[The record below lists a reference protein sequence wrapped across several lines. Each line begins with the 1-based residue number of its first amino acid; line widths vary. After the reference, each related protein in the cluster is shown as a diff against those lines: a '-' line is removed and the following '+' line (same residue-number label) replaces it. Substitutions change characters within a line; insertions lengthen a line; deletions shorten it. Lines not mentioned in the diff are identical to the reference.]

1 MKFNSY
7 ICRMNKYEHILKSLN
22 FTKIEDSFVLE
33 HLTDN
38 VLIEQILLA
47 SQPVPEEFIDKFK
60 KNMRN
65 LYVLIKSI
73 TIKDFENNRLN
84 DQLNINI
91 IYDGGN
97 SEYTMSF
104 EKNFDKIFLEA
115 LRENRDKKL
124 NSIL

>member
-1 MKFNSY
+1 
-7 ICRMNKYEHILKSLN
+7 
-22 FTKIEDSFVLE
+22 
-33 HLTDN
+33 
-38 VLIEQILLA
+38 LLA

-91 IYDGGN
+91 IYDSGN
-97 SEYTMSF
+97 SEYTIPF
-104 EKNFDKIFLEA
+104 ENNFDLIFLET
-115 LRENRDKKL
+115 LRESRDKKL
-124 NSIL
+124 NYIIN

>member
-1 MKFNSY
+1 
-7 ICRMNKYEHILKSLN
+7 MNKYEHLFKSLN
-22 FTKIEDSFVLE
+22 FNKVGDSFILE
-33 HLTDN
+33 HFTDN
-38 VLIEQILLA
+38 ILSLQIMI
-47 SQPVPEEFIDKFK
+47 SSNVTTIDNNYDKLK
-60 KNMRN
+60 KY
-65 LYVLIKSI
+65 LDETESYKAIKSI

-97 SEYTMSF
+97 SEYTMPF
-104 EKNFDKIFLEA
+104 EKNFDKIFLEV

>member
-1 MKFNSY
+1 
-7 ICRMNKYEHILKSLN
+7 MNKYEHLLKSLN
-22 FTKIEDSFVLE
+22 FDKVGDSFILE

-47 SQPVPEEFIDKFK
+47 SQTVPEEFIDKFK

-84 DQLNINI
+84 DQINIDI

-124 NSIL
+124 NSILL

>member
-1 MKFNSY
+1 
-7 ICRMNKYEHILKSLN
+7 MNKYEHILKSLN

-47 SQPVPEEFIDKFK
+47 SQPIAEQSIDKFK

-73 TIKDFENNRLN
+73 TIKYFEQNRLH

-91 IYDGGN
+91 IYDSGN
-97 SEYTMSF
+97 SEYTMPF
-104 EKNFDKIFLEA
+104 EKNFDKIFLEV